1 MKKVIC
7 VDDSNLPEGAQVIK
21 DAVYEVESEFINLY
35 DQRTY
40 IILGVNNYGTT
51 KMGLTWRGYNSN
63 RFSDLKE
70 DLVKTIKE
78 EEYVLA

>member
-7 VDDSNLPEGAQVIK
+7 VDDSNLPEGARVIK
-21 DAVYEVESEFINLY
+21 DIVYEVESEFINLY

-40 IILGVNNYGTT
+40 IILGVSNYGTT

-70 DLVKTIKE
+70 DLVETIKE